1 MRAAAHTITDRW
13 SSHLTLPLRV
23 AWCHTSRAQ
32 YRMLARPG
40 NDPDKVVQEFLSAH
54 NIWAASVSSDGT
66 QKEPVLYVAPMSA
79 SHGTPGS
86 EQVWEP
92 FTPAQVARLLE
103 ERVRGLESPAP
114 AATASAS

>member
-1 MRAAAHTITDRW
+1 MRPCTPAVLISRCYR
-13 SSHLTLPLRV
+13 LVR
-23 AWCHTSRAQ
+23 TSRAQ

-40 NDPDKVVQEFLSAH
+40 NDPDKVVHEFLSAH
-54 NIWAASVSSDGT
+54 NIWAARMSSDGT
-66 QKEPVLYVAPMSA
+66 PKEPVLYVAPMSA
-79 SHGTPGS
+79 SDG
-86 EQVWEP
+86 EVWEP